1 MRRMSGGG
9 RRGCGR
15 ERVHERFG
23 MAFFPLHEH
32 TMTLFVSLVAAAIL
46 LGLAYVAKKIRS
58 VHLMLYRVQSDVE
71 ATQREAKTQFSQVQS
86 LLALERLLALPQ
98 PLPPMRGWA
107 GSPDFLLALANEI
120 RAARPRVIVECSS
133 GVSTVVAARCLQQ
146 LGAGHVWSL
155 EQESVFAAK
164 TTKLLAEHGL
174 AEWATVIVA
183 PLQQTN
189 TATPW
194 YEDRLPPEA
203 QPIDLLVVDGPPTA
217 VAPLARMPAFPQLKS
232 RLAARCTI
240 LADDAARDDEQEM
253 VRRWCQQEPA
263 LQAEYVPLEKG
274 LAVLRL
280 GT

>member
-1 MRRMSGGG
+1 
-9 RRGCGR
+9 
-15 ERVHERFG
+15 
-23 MAFFPLHEH
+23 
-32 TMTLFVSLVAAAIL
+32 MTLFLSLVAAAIL
-46 LGLAYVAKKIRS
+46 LGLAYVASKVRS
-58 VHLMLYRVQSDVE
+58 VHLMLYRVQSGVE
-71 ATQREAKTQFSQVQS
+71 ATQREAETQFSQIQS

-120 RAARPRVIVECSS
+120 RTARPKVIVECSS
-133 GVSTVVAARCLQQ
+133 GVSTLVAARCLQQ

-155 EQESVFAAK
+155 EHEAVFAAK
-164 TTKLLAEHGL
+164 TTKLLADHGL
-174 AEWATVIVA
+174 ADWATVVVA
-183 PLQQTN
+183 PLQQKS

-203 QPIDLLVVDGPPTA
+203 QPIELLVVDGPPTA

-232 RLAARCTI
+232 RFAARCTI

-253 VRRWCQQEPA
+253 VRRWCELEPK

-280 GT
+280 AQ